1 MRNDP
6 GSEDMI
12 AITTLDAEA
21 GTISDNSKQ
30 DGIGI
35 KLR

>member
-6 GSEDMI
+6 GSEDMV
-12 AITTLDAEA
+12 AIRTVDAEA
-21 GTISDNSKQ
+21 GTIADSSKQ

>member
-1 MRNDP
+1 MRNDL
-6 GSEDMI
+6 GSEDMT
-12 AITTLDAEA
+12 AISTMDVEA
-21 GTISDNSKQ
+21 GTIADSSKQ